1 MAAMAKTRMSPAGSA
16 APARCRGE
24 AGYTLLELLVVIT
37 VAGLLTAAFAGNV
50 FSGRETVE
58 LRAAAFDLTAL
69 LKRARGSA
77 LADNREA
84 AVFVDVE
91 QKTYGVVGAAEE
103 RPLPPEAEIAF
114 LTAAEEVSRERRG
127 AIRFFPDGSATG
139 GGIRLSQNGRSY
151 LVSVHWLTGQVSLAE

>member
-1 MAAMAKTRMSPAGSA
+1 
-16 APARCRGE
+16 
-24 AGYTLLELLVVIT
+24 VVIT

-50 FSGRETVE
+50 FSGRETIE
-58 LRAAAFDLTAL
+58 LRAAAQDLTAL
-69 LKRARGSA
+69 LKRSRGAA
-77 LADNREA
+77 LANNREA

-91 QKTYGVVGAAEE
+91 AKVYGVENEE
-103 RPLPPEAEIAF
+103 REQTLPPQAEIAF
-114 LTAAEEVSRERRG
+114 LTAAEEVSRESRG